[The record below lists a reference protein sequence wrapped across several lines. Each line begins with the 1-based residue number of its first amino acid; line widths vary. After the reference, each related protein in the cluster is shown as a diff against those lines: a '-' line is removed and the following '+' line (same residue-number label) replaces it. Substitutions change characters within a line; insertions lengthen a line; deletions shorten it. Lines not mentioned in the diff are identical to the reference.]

1 MLNILAVIFVFSV
14 LVIIHELGH
23 FLAARWMG
31 VRVEKFSIGF
41 PPVLYSR
48 KIGETEFNISAIPLG
63 GYVKM
68 AGFID
73 ESLDNNITGAPDE
86 FNSKPVWRR
95 IVIIV
100 AGVIMNLFLAIGI
113 LSVLAYTQ
121 GDRILPYTTIAR
133 TGQGISQKIGFQPYD
148 KIIDLNGQPVRNWN
162 ELQEL
167 YIAQLNSD
175 FYFTVLRRDSLVRLN
190 FNKEWFREKG
200 SEQLDLLPLPEAR
213 AGEVSPGMPAA
224 QSGIQNG
231 DLITRIDD
239 QPVTDWEMMTSII
252 RSHPDDT
259 LKVEWLRGHDTHLAS
274 IKTAGMEE
282 INADGESERVG
293 KIGIGLYYESRD
305 IPVTSAIQNG
315 FHNTISLIQLNL
327 RAFWW
332 VLSGTKSANEIIG
345 GPIMIAKMAGEAA
358 DAGWIQLLYLIAALS
373 AVLAIFNIL
382 PIPALDGGH
391 LFLLIIEG
399 IIRRPIPLK
408 VRYRFQ
414 QIGMAVL
421 FTLIIFILYIDIRR
435 LLV

>member
-23 FLAARWMG
+23 FIAARLMG

-41 PPVLYSR
+41 PPVVYSR
-48 KIGETEFNISAIPLG
+48 KIGQTEFNISAIPLG

-73 ESLDNNITGAPDE
+73 ESMDTNISGAPDE

-100 AGVIMNLFLAIGI
+100 AGVIMNLLLAVSI
-113 LSVLAYTQ
+113 LSILAYTQ
-121 GDRILPYTTIAR
+121 GDRILPYTTIAQ
-133 TGQGISQKIGFQPYD
+133 TGQGISQKIGFQPHD
-148 KIIDLNGQPVRNWN
+148 KIVDINGVPVQNWN

-167 YIAQLNSD
+167 YITQLNSD
-175 FYFTVLRRDSLVRLN
+175 FYFSVLRGESTVRLN
-190 FNKEWFREKG
+190 FKKEWFREKG
-200 SEQLDLLPLPEAR
+200 SEQLDLVPLPDAR
-213 AGEVSPGMPAA
+213 VGELSPQMPAA
-224 QSGIQNG
+224 MAGIQTG
-231 DLITRIDD
+231 DLITRINN
-239 QPVTDWEMMTSII
+239 QTVSDWEVMTGII

-259 LKVEWLRGHDTHLAS
+259 LQIDWVRGGVAHSAK
-274 IKTAGMEE
+274 IKTSGVEE
-282 INADGESERVG
+282 VNADGQSKRVG
-293 KIGIGLYYESRD
+293 KIGIGLYYESKD
-305 IPVTSAIQNG
+305 IPVIAAINNG
-315 FHNTISLIQLNL
+315 FRNTIGLMQLNL

-332 VLSGTKSANEIIG
+332 VISGTKSANEIIG

-358 DAGWIQLLYLIAALS
+358 DAGWIQLWYLIAALS

-391 LFLLIIEG
+391 LFLLLIEG
-399 IIRRPIPLK
+399 IIRKPIPLK
-408 VRYRFQ
+408 VRARFQ
-414 QIGMAVL
+414 QIGMAIL

-435 LLV
+435 LLI